1 MPYRRDDSPVWWVSF
16 TEPSGKR
23 IRRSTGTTDRKEAEA
38 LEAKWK
44 LESYKSKQWD
54 EEPPR
59 SFEELMVDYLK
70 ATKGLKRSAA
80 TDRYRVRALRR
91 HFRGRIMQ
99 QLTPADIRQY
109 VSARRSEGV
118 TNSTINRDLAL
129 LSSAIGYANSE
140 WDWRLPNP
148 VRGRKLPEPEGRVR
162 WITMEEAQRLIEAAR
177 KARRTTFL
185 ADFITVALY
194 TGCRKEELLGLEW
207 RRVDLKQSLLHL
219 EARHTK
225 AGKRRSVPLC
235 REARAALVSRARF
248 RAEHCPDS
256 PWVFAQVDGG
266 RGRDIRDA
274 FSAASREAEI
284 QDLTIHDLR
293 HTCAAWL
300 VSAGA
305 PLAEI
310 RDLLGHSTILM
321 TERYAHLAPDNLRT
335 TVARFDKSRFGHAG
349 EEVEQ
354 APSIPRT

>member
-1 MPYRRDDSPVWWVSF
+1 MPYRRNDSPVWWVSF

-23 IRRSTGTTDRKEAEA
+23 IRQSTGTTDRKEAEA

-44 LESYKSKQWD
+44 LESYRSKQWD
-54 EEPPR
+54 EQPTR
-59 SFEELMVDYLK
+59 SFEELMVGYLK
-70 ATKGLKRSAA
+70 ATEGQKRSGE

-91 HFRGRIMQ
+91 YFQGRIMHE
-99 QLTPADIRQY
+99 LTPADIRGY
-109 VSARRSEGV
+109 VTARRSDGV

-129 LSSAIGYANSE
+129 LSSAIGYANAE

-148 VRGRKLPEPEGRVR
+148 VSGRKLPEPEGRVR
-162 WITMEEAQRLIEAAR
+162 WITVDEAERLVAAAGN
-177 KARRTTFL
+177 ARRTQFL

-207 RRVDLKQSLLHL
+207 PRVDLKRGLIHL
-219 EARHTK
+219 EGKHTK
-225 AGKRRSVPLC
+225 AGKRRSVPMC
-235 REARAALVSRARF
+235 REVRAALTRRAGF
-248 RAEHCPDS
+248 RAQHCPDS
-256 PWVFAQVDGG
+256 PWVFARKDGS

-274 FSAASREAEI
+274 FGRACREAGVENF
-284 QDLTIHDLR
+284 TIHDLR

-335 TVARFDKSRFGHAG
+335 TVARFDESRFGHAG
-349 EEVEQ
+349 EDGDR
-354 APSIPRT
+354 ARSGRRT